1 MGVACHNPVMVEEV
15 VVGLDC
21 QPGKTIVDAT
31 LGCGGHAIA
40 ILEKIG
46 GTGTLIGVDKDEK
59 AITLAQKRL
68 KGFKNASIY
77 RMDWLE
83 MKGVLPADADGFLMD
98 LGLAS
103 FQVEDPSR
111 GFSYKLKGPLDMR
124 FDQHASTTAETLV
137 NNLPE
142 TRLNQLLRE
151 YGEESNSKRIAR
163 FIVKEREEEKII
175 TNTRLAQIIRRAARG
190 NPTKSLARC
199 FQALRIAVNEE
210 LDRLEEALKLGIHI
224 LKPKGR
230 ICVITYHS
238 LEDRIVKFSFK
249 ERYASLL
256 NVLTRKPILPSHEE
270 VMRNRRARSAKLRI
284 AEKKDA

>member
-1 MGVACHNPVMVEEV
+1 MGVAGHNPVMVEEV
-15 VVGLDC
+15 VAGLDC
-21 QPGKTIVDAT
+21 RPGKTIVDAT
-31 LGCGGHAIA
+31 LGCGGHATA

-46 GTGTLIGVDKDEK
+46 GTGTLIGIDKDEK
-59 AITLAQKRL
+59 AITLAQEKL
-68 KGFKNASIY
+68 EGFKNARVH
-77 RMDWLE
+77 RMDWSE
-83 MKGVLPADADGFLMD
+83 MKGVLPLNIDGFLMD

-124 FDQHASTTAETLV
+124 FDQRISTTAQTLV

-142 TRLNQLLRE
+142 ARLDQLLKK
-151 YGEESNSKRIAR
+151 YGEEPNAKRIAR
-163 FIVKEREEEKII
+163 SIMRERQKEKIVAS
-175 TNTRLAQIIRRAARG
+175 THLAQIIRRAVRG
-190 NPTKSLARC
+190 NPTRSLVRC

-210 LDRLEEALKLGIHI
+210 LDRLEEALKLGIHV

-238 LEDRIVKFSFK
+238 LEDRIVKFSLK
-249 ERYASLL
+249 ERHASLVR
-256 NVLTRKPILPSHEE
+256 VLTRKPILPSYEE
-270 VMRNRRARSAKLRI
+270 VAKNRRARSAKLRI